1 MLLWFTLIVSKVD
14 YCNSSFIGLP
24 NDILKRVQSVL
35 NRAARLIFNLPT
47 RVPTTSLRG
56 GLLIFYLFVLDAV
69 DSIVKKVN
77 LILTEIKL
85 ESS

>member
-1 MLLWFTLIVSKVD
+1 MILQKVSENKNKFERRFV
-14 YCNSSFIGLP
+14 
-24 NDILKRVQSVL
+24 
-35 NRAARLIFNLPT
+35 
-47 RVPTTSLRG
+47 
-56 GLLIFYLFVLDAV
+56 IFYLFVLDAL

>member
-1 MLLWFTLIVSKVD
+1 MILQKVLV
-14 YCNSSFIGLP
+14 NKNKFERRFV
-24 NDILKRVQSVL
+24 DILS
-35 NRAARLIFNLPT
+35 
-47 RVPTTSLRG
+47 
-56 GLLIFYLFVLDAV
+56 VLDAV